1 MRMSDWSSDVC
12 SSDLHHAGEDRAAHV
27 PRALVHGVAKDAARR
42 ERDLAEFQE
51 EPALL
56 YRFAR
61 AGDQRGA
68 GKRAPR
74 SPAEAFLKGA
84 TMAACPHRRLD
95 EIGRASCRERV
106 CKYE

>member
-84 TMAACPHRRLD
+84 PMAGRSEERRVGKESD
-95 EIGRASCRERV
+95 GTVRSRWSP
-106 CKYE
+106 